1 MLQQKAFR
9 KSNRHSTIWIYSERE
24 ILYNKKYTLFPE
36 YGYIV

>member
-1 MLQQKAFR
+1 MLQQKVFR
-9 KSNRHSTIWIYSERE
+9 KSGRHSTIWIYSERE